1 MKIDIKIGFTLFLLL
16 IVLALTTSCG
26 GQHRKIS
33 DQPPQIFI
41 ANIETIGE
49 DIQFQLQIR
58 NINNLAIPQARINFE
73 FYFAD
78 TPVFD
83 GMQTLDLS
91 LDGRGTEQAG
101 WRGKANPEAIR
112 NLNQLTDGTIKD
124 LDYHST
130 GEMINLDT
138 NKKLAFSRR
147 GKVFAVPGKPG
158 HFRVAGVSDRSRVN
172 REVIN
177 KDENYH

>member
-1 MKIDIKIGFTLFLLL
+1 MKIDIRFSFKIFLLL
-16 IVLALTTSCG
+16 IAFVLVTSCG
-26 GQHRKIS
+26 GKQHKIS
-33 DQPPQIFI
+33 NQPPQIFI

-58 NINNLAIPQARINFE
+58 NINNIAIPRARVHFE
-73 FYFAD
+73 FFFAD
-78 TPVFD
+78 TPAFNGV
-83 GMQTLDLS
+83 QTLDLS
-91 LDGRGTEQAG
+91 LDGRGTEKSG
-101 WRGKANPEAIR
+101 WRGKANPEVIQS
-112 NLNQLTDGTIKD
+112 LKQLTDGSIRD
-124 LDYHST
+124 LDYRST

-138 NKKLAFSRR
+138 NKKLAFSKR

-172 REVIN
+172 HEAIN